1 MSAWSPQQ
9 DAALMAI
16 RRWQCDRS
24 SPQIFYLAGYAG
36 TGKTTLAKQI
46 AQDTRGEVIF
56 CAFTGKAALVLR
68 QKGCE
73 GARTI
78 HSLIYHPVE
87 VPNGP
92 PTFELNER
100 SDGESASLIIVDEC
114 SMVDE
119 ALALDLLSFGTPVL
133 VLGDP
138 AQLPPV
144 KGAGFFT
151 AREPDFVLT
160 EIHRQAADNP
170 IIRMSM
176 TVREGGVLR
185 PGRYGDSEVV
195 ASGVTLDA
203 DRVLAADQMLVGRN
217 ATRLRY
223 NARYREIRGTT
234 SSMPVVGDK
243 LVCLRNDREK
253 GLLNGGLW
261 KVRKLLTGRGTS
273 IRMAIQSDDGQ
284 TDQSVSV
291 RTEFFTGQEAALEW
305 SQRKRSDEFTFGYA
319 LTVHKSQGSQWDD
332 VVLFDESPYF
342 REHRARHLYTGLTRA
357 AQKVTVVQ

>member
-1 MSAWSPQQ
+1 MAWSPQQ
-9 DAALMAI
+9 DAALRAI
-16 RRWQCDRS
+16 RQWQCDRS
-24 SPQIFYLAGYAG
+24 SPQVFYLAGYAG

-56 CAFTGKAALVLR
+56 AAFTGKAALVLR
-68 QKGCE
+68 QKGCD

-78 HSLIYHPVE
+78 HSLIYRPVE
-87 VPNGP
+87 MADGP

-119 ALALDLLSFGTPVL
+119 TLARDLLSFGTPVL

-144 KGAGFFT
+144 KGLGFFT
-151 AREPDFVLT
+151 DREPDFVLT

-170 IIRMSM
+170 IIHMSM
-176 TVREGGVLR
+176 KVREGRTLQ
-185 PGRYGDSEVV
+185 PGRYGDSEVI
-195 ASGVTLDA
+195 APGVTLDA
-203 DRVLAADQMLVGRN
+203 DRVMAADQMLVGRN

-223 NARYREIRGTT
+223 NARFREVRGIA
-234 SSMPVVGDK
+234 SPMPVAGDK
-243 LVCLRNDREK
+243 LVCLRNDKDK

-261 KVRKLLTGRGTS
+261 NVRNLLNGRGAS

-291 RTEFFTGQEAALEW
+291 RTEFFTGQEGTLDW
-305 SQRKRSDEFTFGYA
+305 SQRRRSDEFAFGYA